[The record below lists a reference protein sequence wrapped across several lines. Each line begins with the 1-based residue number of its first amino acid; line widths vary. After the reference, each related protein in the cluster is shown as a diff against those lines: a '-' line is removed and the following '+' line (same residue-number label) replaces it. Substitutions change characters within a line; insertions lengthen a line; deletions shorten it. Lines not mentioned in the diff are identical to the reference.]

1 MLAANNTPDFRTISD
16 FRKDNLAELSDLF
29 LQVLALCQLA
39 GLVKLGHVALDG
51 TKVKANASK
60 HKAMS
65 YGRMQ
70 EMLAQ
75 LAAEVAELL
84 RKAQEAD
91 EAEDRRYGQ
100 DKRGDELP
108 AELAFREG
116 RLEKIREAMAALEAE
131 AQAAAEGEGSAL
143 SGIPDDK
150 AQRNFTDAESR
161 IMPGPGGRDFVQA
174 YNCQAVVDSDHQ
186 VIVAAQATNQAS
198 DKQQAVAM
206 IEETIAN
213 TGAVPREVSADAGY
227 YSAKA
232 VDELYALGTDP
243 YVAPEKTRHGRVLPP
258 APKGRIPNHLSPRD
272 RMRRKLLTKKGRE
285 RYALRMAT
293 VEPVFGQIKQGRGF
307 RQFLLRGL
315 EKVKGEWLLICTGH
329 NLLKLFRFGARLPA
343 QGRVASSS
351 VPNFAVEMG
360 EVYTFSLAPD
370 VRTLLA
376 ERFPEHCYM
385 PAGASRERTQPEPT
399 SAPTLVPA
407 TLEGRYHARGEA
419 LQAAR
424 TDQHRRG
431 DNSWWGDGRS
441 SVFPDLPLPADEPQS
456 DHLTCAQAEALE
468 MATFPH
474 DLADL
479 AAWHRRADAARIAS
493 EWERR
498 HAKAIWDDIRAVT
511 WLRAEEFTDW
521 CGGQMRQ
528 RGG

>member
-1 MLAANNTPDFRTISD
+1 MGQWGYDGVSIQRAEPVMSKTYRAYDPDQQLLLPAALQEWLPDDHLAYFISDVVEQLDLSDIRARYEQERRGGPPYHPQLMVKVLLYGYCVGVASSRRIAQRLHEDIAFRVLAANNTPDFRTISD

-65 YGRMQ
+65 YGRMK
-70 EMLAQ
+70 EKSAQ

-91 EAEDRRYGQ
+91 EEEDRRYGQ

-206 IEETIAN
+206 IEETISN
-213 TGAVPREVSADAGY
+213 TGVVPREVSADAGY

-258 APKGRIPNHLSPRD
+258 APRGRIPNHLSPRD

-315 EKVKGEWLLICTGH
+315 EKVKGEWLLFCTGH

-343 QGRVASSS
+343 QGLVA
-351 VPNFAVEMG
+351 
-360 EVYTFSLAPD
+360 
-370 VRTLLA
+370 
-376 ERFPEHCYM
+376 
-385 PAGASRERTQPEPT
+385 
-399 SAPTLVPA
+399 
-407 TLEGRYHARGEA
+407 
-419 LQAAR
+419 
-424 TDQHRRG
+424 
-431 DNSWWGDGRS
+431 
-441 SVFPDLPLPADEPQS
+441 
-456 DHLTCAQAEALE
+456 
-468 MATFPH
+468 
-474 DLADL
+474 
-479 AAWHRRADAARIAS
+479 
-493 EWERR
+493 
-498 HAKAIWDDIRAVT
+498 
-511 WLRAEEFTDW
+511 
-521 CGGQMRQ
+521 
-528 RGG
+528 